1 MSKWYERSGEQ
12 ADVVLSSR
20 VRFARNIEG
29 YPFEPRLTDDGAKEI
44 IAKLS
49 DVYTKDEGYE
59 RIDFQALSPTAVERA
74 AEDYTVSND
83 FAAKRSPHAL
93 FANDADG
100 VYVMACEEDHVRI
113 QAIVP
118 GLDLRGAYE
127 RAEKAEKLLDEGVEL
142 SYSERLGYLTHCPTN
157 LGTAMRASVM
167 MFLPALTMNGRMRA
181 ISNRLAQLGLT
192 VRGADGEG
200 SAADGALYQVSNQ
213 ATLGLSEDQILE
225 KLGDVAAQLI
235 ENERAL
241 RKKMSE
247 RDGERIRDVSRRAL
261 GTALYAER
269 MDTEELT
276 KLYANIRLGVAM
288 GCITETDFATL
299 DKLRIEAQRAAL
311 TERFSLDPNDSAER
325 DRVRAKFVR
334 ETLSGKIGG

>member
-1 MSKWYERSGEQ
+1 MSEKWYEKSGEQ

-29 YPFEPRLTDDGAKEI
+29 YPFEPRLTDEGAKEI
-44 IAKLS
+44 IEKLS
-49 DVYTKDEGYE
+49 GIFTPDEGYE
-59 RIDFQALSPTAVERA
+59 KTDFTTLSPLAVERA

-83 FAAKRSPHAL
+83 FAAKKTPHAL
-93 FANDADG
+93 FANDDAG

-118 GLDLRGAYE
+118 GLDLAGAYS
-127 RAEKAEKLLDEGVEL
+127 RAESAERLLDAGAEI
-142 SYSERLGYLTHCPTN
+142 SFSERLGYLTHCPTN

-167 MFLPALTMNGRMRA
+167 MFLPALTMNKKMRA
-181 ISNRLAQLGLT
+181 IANRLAQIGLT

-200 SAADGALYQVSNQ
+200 SSADGAIYQISNQ
-213 ATLGLSEDQILE
+213 TSLGISEEQIIE
-225 KLGDVAAQLI
+225 KLGDVVGQII

-241 RKKMSE
+241 RRKMSE
-247 RDGERIRDVSRRAL
+247 QDGDAIRDLARRAL

-269 MDTEELT
+269 MDSAEFVR
-276 KLYANIRLGVAM
+276 LYANIRLGVAM
-288 GCITETDFATL
+288 GCVTECDFGTL
-299 DKLRIEAQRAAL
+299 DALRIEAQRAAL
-311 TERFSLDPNDSAER
+311 TDRFGLDPDDSAKR

-334 ETLSGKIGG
+334 ETIASKK

>member
-29 YPFEPRLTDDGAKEI
+29 YPFEPRLSDEAAKELI
-44 IAKLS
+44 EKLGGVFNES
-49 DVYTKDEGYE
+49 EGYKKT
-59 RIDFQALSPTAVERA
+59 DFTSLSPVEIERA
-74 AEDYTVSND
+74 AEDHTVSNE

-93 FANDADG
+93 FSNEGEG

-118 GLDLRGAYE
+118 GLDLAGAYSRAE
-127 RAEKAEKLLDEGVEL
+127 RAEELLDGGVEL

-157 LGTAMRASVM
+157 LGTGMRASVM
-167 MFLPALTMNGRMRA
+167 MFLPALTMSGGMRA
-181 ISNRLAQLGLT
+181 LSHRLAQLGLT

-200 SAADGALYQVSNQ
+200 SSADGAIYQISNQ
-213 ATLGLSEDQILE
+213 ATLGLTEEQIIE
-225 KLGDVAAQLI
+225 KLGDVVGQII
-235 ENERAL
+235 ENEREL
-241 RKKMSE
+241 RRRMSE
-247 RDGERIRDVSRRAL
+247 NDGEHIRDLSRRAL

-269 MDTEELT
+269 MDSAEFN
-276 KLYANIRLGVAM
+276 KLYTNIRLGVAM
-288 GCITETDFATL
+288 GCINETDFETL
-299 DKLRIEAQRAAL
+299 DRLRIEAQRAAL
-311 TERFSLDPNDSAER
+311 MEKFSLDENDSAER

-334 ETLSGKIGG
+334 ETLGRSE